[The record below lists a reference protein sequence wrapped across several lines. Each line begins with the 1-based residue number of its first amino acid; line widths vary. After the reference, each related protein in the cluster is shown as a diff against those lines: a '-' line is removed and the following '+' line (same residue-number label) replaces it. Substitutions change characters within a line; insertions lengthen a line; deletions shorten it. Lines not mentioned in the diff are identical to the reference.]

1 MTEIILVRHGEAS
14 ASWQESTDPGLSEL
28 GERQAEECANL
39 LFNING
45 INKYELVSSPLK
57 RAIETGS
64 KLEEKLKG
72 NLNINSSF
80 AEIPSPGI
88 SLEDRQAWL
97 REIFN
102 KKISDLKKPQA
113 EWRKNI
119 IEKIW
124 QIENPTVIFS
134 HFMVINTIVGYVKK
148 DESMVCFYPD
158 NCSITKL
165 NKTENEIHLTNL
177 GSELSSKIN

>member
-28 GERQAEECANL
+28 GKRQAEECANL
-39 LFNING
+39 LLNINE
-45 INKYELVSSPLK
+45 IDKYELVSSPLK

-64 KLEEKLKG
+64 KLKEKLKG
-72 NLNINSSF
+72 
-80 AEIPSPGI
+80 
-88 SLEDRQAWL
+88 
-97 REIFN
+97 
-102 KKISDLKKPQA
+102 ISDLKKPQA

-119 IEKIW
+119 IDKIW

-165 NKTENEIHLTNL
+165 NKCEDEIHLTNL

>member
-39 LFNING
+39 LLNING
-45 INKYELVSSPLK
+45 INEYELVSSPLK

-119 IEKIW
+119 IDKIC

-148 DESMVCFYPD
+148 DKSMVCFYPD

-165 NKTENEIHLTNL
+165 NKSEDEIHLANL

>member
-28 GERQAEECANL
+28 GKRQAEECANL
-39 LFNING
+39 LLHING
-45 INKYELVSSPLK
+45 IDKYELISSPLK

-64 KLEEKLKG
+64 KLKEKLKG
-72 NLNINSSF
+72 NLDISSSF

-119 IEKIW
+119 IDKIC

-148 DESMVCFYPD
+148 DESIVCFYPD

-165 NKTENEIHLTNL
+165 NKSEDEIYLTNL
-177 GSELSSKIN
+177 GNELSSKIN

>member
-39 LFNING
+39 LLNING

-102 KKISDLKKPQA
+102 KKMNELILYSKLYDLMPNYENASKISDVC
-113 EWRKNI
+113 
-119 IEKIW
+119 
-124 QIENPTVIFS
+124 TTS
-134 HFMVINTIVGYVKK
+134 TI
-148 DESMVCFYPD
+148 P
-158 NCSITKL
+158 I
-165 NKTENEIHLTNL
+165 
-177 GSELSSKIN
+177 

>member
-39 LFNING
+39 LLNING
-45 INKYELVSSPLK
+45 INEYELVSSPLK

-102 KKISDLKKPQA
+102 KKISNLKKPQA

-119 IEKIW
+119 IDKIW

-134 HFMVINTIVGYVKK
+134 HFMVINTIVGL
-148 DESMVCFYPD
+148 S
-158 NCSITKL
+158 L
-165 NKTENEIHLTNL
+165 IH
-177 GSELSSKIN
+177 I

>member
-39 LFNING
+39 LLNING
-45 INKYELVSSPLK
+45 INEYELVSSPLK

-64 KLEEKLKG
+64 KLEEKLQG

-113 EWRKNI
+113 KWRKNI
-119 IEKIW
+119 IDKIW

-134 HFMVINTIVGYVKK
+134 HFMVINTIVAHVEKNP
-148 DESMVCFYPD
+148 SMVCFYPD
-158 NCSITKL
+158 NCSITEL
-165 NKTENEIHLTNL
+165 NKKGNEVELISL
-177 GSELSSKIN
+177 GNQLNSIVN